1 MDINNT
7 EDVNENTIIS
17 KIQDQPSVNISTK
30 GVKENNKKKSYSDEC
45 VELKNIQYKT
55 MLMNGN
61 TLRETKAASD
71 LDNLEKFLETERVQ
85 NTSEP
90 WCKLDK
96 TMKTRKLLVFIENYK
111 DKHSLDADEVT
122 ALTVFLKDCLSKKK
136 LSRVKDVIY
145 DKETGIVMDIPCLL
159 FNKQSKRF
167 TLKNTEK
174 RVSTLKSLPSKKISI
189 AKTSKKKD
197 SIRSIDS
204 IEDKDD

>member
-1 MDINNT
+1 MDINKT
-7 EDVNENTIIS
+7 EETNENVIVSKTQESTSIS
-17 KIQDQPSVNISTK
+17 GLKKS
-30 GVKENNKKKSYSDEC
+30 KKKSHSDEC

-61 TLRETKAASD
+61 TLRESKAASD
-71 LDNLEKFLETERVQ
+71 LNNLEKFLETERVQ

-96 TMKTRKLLVFIENYK
+96 TIKTRKLLVFVDEYK
-111 DKHSLDADEVT
+111 DKHSLEPDEIS
-122 ALTVFLKDCLSKKK
+122 ALTTFLKDCLSKKK

-145 DKETGIVMDIPCLL
+145 DKESGIVKDIPNLL
-159 FNKQSKRF
+159 YNKQNKKF

-189 AKTSKKKD
+189 CKTSKRKD
-197 SIRSIDS
+197 SIKSIDS
-204 IEDKDD
+204 IEDKED